1 MSRSADRDR
10 VTSRHAG
17 LTLAIAATLVGV
29 LGGAEPAR
37 AQTPAPRTAPLKDA
51 PFDRPRDSVDAT
63 GLTLPVRDLDLPAGR
78 DLVFTVR
85 SLDNSVNR
93 TDSASRTAV
102 SLSSD
107 VLFAFGKATLTPA
120 AGSLLLTVAT
130 EISAKAHGPVT
141 ITGHTDS
148 LGTDAV
154 NIPLSR
160 ARAEAVRAAL
170 QPRVTSAEISYT
182 VSGKGST
189 QPIAPNTTKSGAD
202 NPSGR
207 ALNRRV
213 TITFSTAAPVATG

>member
-1 MSRSADRDR
+1 M
-10 VTSRHAG
+10 TSRHAG
-17 LTLAIAATLVGV
+17 LTLAIAAALVGV
-29 LGGAEPAR
+29 LGGAESAAAR
-37 AQTPAPRTAPLKDA
+37 TAAQTPTPVRRTALLTDA
-51 PFDRPRDSVDAT
+51 PFDRPRDSIDAT

-93 TDSASRTAV
+93 TESAASTAV

-148 LGTDAV
+148 IGTDAV
-154 NIPLSR
+154 NVPLSR

-170 QPRVTSAEISYT
+170 QPRITAAGISYA
-182 VSGKGST
+182 VSGKGSS
-189 QPIAPNTTKSGAD
+189 QPIAPNKTKSGAD
-202 NPSGR
+202 NPGGR

-213 TITFSTAAPVATG
+213 TITFSTAAPGAAG